1 MRLSEVE
8 AQQKEILKVVRRL
21 VEEGQVTIGSGRRT
35 AMSKGQPPRSHSR
48 FIPQEEIDDST
59 VVQWRFGAVDAGSRR
74 LRARTASGL
83 HTGGVEHFNGFSPCC
98 PSTAGAAEVQ
108 AVEPVEPA
116 APAFDEEQLQQML
129 EQARAEGHAQGL
141 AEGRTRTQQQWQQH
155 LDDHINGRAAS
166 AQRVDGVLQ
175 GLEDNFKLQ
184 SGMAQELL
192 NLACDIARQV
202 VRQELRSRPQAL
214 LPVIREALDM
224 LVDESRPVTV
234 RLNPADFELLDE
246 ALRTEHGAHSRI
258 RWLGDASMPGDVKV
272 ESGGAEIDGGLDKRW
287 RRAVAAL
294 GLVSTWYDGDKA

>member
-1 MRLSEVE
+1 
-8 AQQKEILKVVRRL
+8 
-21 VEEGQVTIGSGRRT
+21 
-35 AMSKGQPPRSHSR
+35 MSNGQPLRTHSR

-59 VVQWRFGAVDAGSRR
+59 VVQWRFGAVNSHGSGVFAPAQPAAFIPAGS
-74 LRARTASGL
+74 
-83 HTGGVEHFNGFSPCC
+83 EQFNGFSPSLVHQ
-98 PSTAGAAEVQ
+98 PAPQHEVVDESSQ
-108 AVEPVEPA
+108 EPE
-116 APAFDEEQLQQML
+116 APAFDEAQLQQML

-141 AEGRTRTQQQWQQH
+141 AEGRSQTQQQWQQR
-155 LDDHINGRAAS
+155 LDDHINGTGRES
-166 AQRVDGVLQ
+166 VQRVDQVLQ
-175 GLEDNFKLQ
+175 SLDENFKQMQ

-202 VRQELRSRPQAL
+202 VRQELRSQPQAL

-234 RLNPADFELLDE
+234 RLNPADFEVLDQP
-246 ALRTEHGAHSRI
+246 LRDEHGAHSRI
-258 RWLGDASMPGDVKV
+258 QWVGDAAIAAGDVKV

>member
-1 MRLSEVE
+1 
-8 AQQKEILKVVRRL
+8 
-21 VEEGQVTIGSGRRT
+21 
-35 AMSKGQPPRSHSR
+35 MSKGQPPRSHSR

-59 VVQWRFGAVDAGSRR
+59 VVQWRFGAVDAQS
-74 LRARTASGL
+74 
-83 HTGGVEHFNGFSPCC
+83 GGVFAPAQPAAFIPAGTEHFNGFSPSIAHQLQ
-98 PSTAGAAEVQ
+98 PPPEAQ

-129 EQARAEGHAQGL
+129 DQARAEGHAQGL
-141 AEGRTRTQQQWQQH
+141 AEGRTQTQQQWQQR
-155 LDDHINGRAAS
+155 LDDHINGAGRES
-166 AQRVDGVLQ
+166 VQRVDGVLQ
-175 GLEDNFKLQ
+175 GLEDNFKQLQ

-202 VRQELRSRPQAL
+202 VRQELRSQPQAL

-224 LVDESRPVTV
+224 LVEESRPVTV

-246 ALRTEHGAHSRI
+246 ALRAEHGAHSRI
-258 RWLGDASMPGDVKV
+258 QWQGDASIAPGDVKV

>member
-1 MRLSEVE
+1 
-8 AQQKEILKVVRRL
+8 
-21 VEEGQVTIGSGRRT
+21 
-35 AMSKGQPPRSHSR
+35 MSKGQPPRSHSR

-59 VVQWRFGAVDAGSRR
+59 VVQWRFGAVDAQDRSVFAPAQQAAFIPAGI
-74 LRARTASGL
+74 
-83 HTGGVEHFNGFSPCC
+83 EHFNGFSPSITHQ
-98 PSTAGAAEVQ
+98 PQAQPEVQ
-108 AVEPVEPA
+108 VVEPVEPA
-116 APAFDEEQLQQML
+116 VPAFDEEQLQQML

-141 AEGRTRTQQQWQQH
+141 AEGRTQTQQQWQQH
-155 LDDHINGRAAS
+155 LDDHINGAGRES

-175 GLEDNFKLQ
+175 GLEDNFKQLQ

-202 VRQELRSRPQAL
+202 VRQELRSQPQAL

-246 ALRTEHGAHSRI
+246 ALRAEHGTHSRI
-258 RWLGDASMPGDVKV
+258 QWLGDASIAPGDVKV

>member
-1 MRLSEVE
+1 
-8 AQQKEILKVVRRL
+8 
-21 VEEGQVTIGSGRRT
+21 
-35 AMSKGQPPRSHSR
+35 MSKGQTPRSHSR

-59 VVQWRFGAVDAGSRR
+59 VVQWHFGAVDAKGS
-74 LRARTASGL
+74 
-83 HTGGVEHFNGFSPCC
+83 GVFAPAQPAAFIPAGTTHFNGFSPSIAHQ
-98 PSTAGAAEVQ
+98 PQPQPEMQ

-116 APAFDEEQLQQML
+116 VPAFDEEQLQQML

-141 AEGRTRTQQQWQQH
+141 AEGRAQTQQQWQQH
-155 LDDHINGRAAS
+155 LDDHINGAGRES

-175 GLEDNFKLQ
+175 GLEDSFKQLQ

-202 VRQELRSRPQAL
+202 VRQELRSQPQAL
-214 LPVIREALDM
+214 LPVIRQALDM
-224 LVDESRPVTV
+224 LVEESRPVTV

-246 ALRTEHGAHSRI
+246 ALRAEHGAHSRI
-258 RWLGDASMPGDVKV
+258 QWLGDASIESGDVKV
-272 ESGGAEIDGGLDKRW
+272 ESGGAEVDGSLDKRW

>member
-1 MRLSEVE
+1 
-8 AQQKEILKVVRRL
+8 
-21 VEEGQVTIGSGRRT
+21 
-35 AMSKGQPPRSHSR
+35 MSKGQPPRSHSR

-59 VVQWRFGAVDAGSRR
+59 VVQWRFGAVDAQDRSVF
-74 LRARTASGL
+74 APAQQAAFIPA
-83 HTGGVEHFNGFSPCC
+83 GVEHFNGFSPSIAHQ
-98 PSTAGAAEVQ
+98 PQAQPEVQ
-108 AVEPVEPA
+108 VVEPVEPA
-116 APAFDEEQLQQML
+116 VPAFDEEQLQQML

-141 AEGRTRTQQQWQQH
+141 AEGRTQTQQQWQQH
-155 LDDHINGRAAS
+155 LDDHINGAGRES

-175 GLEDNFKLQ
+175 GLEDNFKQLQ

-202 VRQELRSRPQAL
+202 VRQELRSQPQAL

-246 ALRTEHGAHSRI
+246 ALRAEHGAHSRI
-258 RWLGDASMPGDVKV
+258 QWLGDASIAPGDVKV

>member
-1 MRLSEVE
+1 
-8 AQQKEILKVVRRL
+8 
-21 VEEGQVTIGSGRRT
+21 
-35 AMSKGQPPRSHSR
+35 MSKGQPPRSR

-59 VVQWRFGAVDAGSRR
+59 VVQWRFGAVDAQS
-74 LRARTASGL
+74 
-83 HTGGVEHFNGFSPCC
+83 GGVFAPAQPAAFIPAGTEHFNGFSPSIAHQ
-98 PSTAGAAEVQ
+98 PQPQPEVQ

-141 AEGRTRTQQQWQQH
+141 AEGRTQTQQQWQQH
-155 LDDHINGRAAS
+155 LDDHINGAGRES
-166 AQRVDGVLQ
+166 VQRVDGVLQ
-175 GLEDNFKLQ
+175 GLDDSFKQLQ
-184 SGMAQELL
+184 SGVAQELL

-202 VRQELRSRPQAL
+202 VRQELRSQPQAL

-246 ALRTEHGAHSRI
+246 ALRAEHGAHSRI
-258 RWLGDASMPGDVKV
+258 QWLGDASIAQGDVKV